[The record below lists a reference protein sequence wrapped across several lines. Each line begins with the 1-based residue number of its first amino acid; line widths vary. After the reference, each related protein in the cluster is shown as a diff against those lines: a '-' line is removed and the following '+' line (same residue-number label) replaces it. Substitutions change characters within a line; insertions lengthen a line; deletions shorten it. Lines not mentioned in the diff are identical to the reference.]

1 MKKTSLLKC
10 GQWVMLAAMGLSV
23 HAFAQP
29 VADAPGRAVLKV
41 NGSSV
46 GLDEMEALLIDRLR
60 AGARDTPALREE
72 IRRELVVRALLLE
85 QAEKEQIE
93 KLPAVQSRL
102 RAARASLLAQAWQE
116 QWIRA
121 HPPTEEE
128 IQQEYQQLVA
138 RTGDKEYQVRQVVVR
153 DETAARLILDQ
164 IRRGGSLS
172 ELAKAY
178 SIDPVGKDEGG
189 ILPWVTP
196 GQLVA
201 PLDTLVPKAK
211 QSEIYPQAVRSA
223 NGWHVFEVLAHRPFA
238 MPVLD
243 QMRPQI
249 IQALVQRKLN
259 QRIQAM
265 IDSAR
270 IESN

>member
-1 MKKTSLLKC
+1 MRKTPLKC
-10 GQWVMLAAMGLSV
+10 CLWIVLGIMGLPGHSL
-23 HAFAQP
+23 AQP
-29 VADAPGRAVLKV
+29 VADASSRAVLKV
-41 NGSSV
+41 NDSSI
-46 GLDEMEALLIDRLR
+46 GLDELEAMLIDRLR
-60 AGARDTPALREE
+60 AGAQDTPALREQ
-72 IRRELVVRALLLE
+72 IRRDLVVRAILLE
-85 QAEKEQIE
+85 QAEKAQVE
-93 KLPAVQSRL
+93 KLPAVQARL
-102 RAARASLLAQAWQE
+102 KAARASILAQAWQE

-121 HPPTEEE
+121 NPPTEEE

-153 DETAARLILDQ
+153 DETAAKLVLEQ

-172 ELAKAY
+172 EMAKAY
-178 SIDPVGKDEGG
+178 SIDPMGKNEGG

-201 PLDTLVPKAK
+201 PLDTLVSKVKPG
-211 QSEIYPQAVRSA
+211 EIYPEAVRSA

-249 IQALVQRKLN
+249 SQALVQRKLN
-259 QRIQAM
+259 EKIQAL
-265 IDSAR
+265 INSAK
-270 IESN
+270 IASN